1 MTEIRTGPGPRVS
14 VIMAAYNAEPFI
26 RTAIDSA
33 LAQTMSSLE
42 VVVADDG
49 STDNTCAIVEAYS
62 RRDPKVKLVRGTA
75 QKSGPA
81 RTRNRAIAAAR
92 GDWIAILDS
101 DDWYAEERLTTL
113 LDAAEAE
120 KAALV
125 ADNKLFVRGEN
136 AQPHRYLVPLSKSGP
151 RLIGVSALLS
161 QDKIGRTGSLGLLKP
176 IIRREKLVEHGISY
190 DETLHVSEDFYF
202 LLDCLRCFGPLLLI
216 SEPHYFY
223 RTHASSIST
232 SPSVPKLIPLLKVQE
247 RHAALFDPAAQPT
260 TARLMHERT
269 RQLERYIRYKTVV
282 DPLRSGDAG
291 SALRRFIEDP
301 AVLLSIIQGFARHLD
316 RCGRVYWTQI
326 RECFSSEARTQ
337 R

>member
-1 MTEIRTGPGPRVS
+1 MTASTTAHARPRVS
-14 VIMAAYNAEPFI
+14 VIVAAYNAEPFI
-26 RTAIDSA
+26 RTAIESA
-33 LAQTMSSLE
+33 LAQTESNLE
-42 VVVADDG
+42 VIVVDDG
-49 STDNTCAIVEAYS
+49 STDATSAVVEEFAQ
-62 RRDPKVKLVRGTA
+62 RDPRVILISDRT
-75 QKSGPA
+75 QRGPA
-81 RTRNRAIAAAR
+81 HARNRGIAAAK
-92 GDWIAILDS
+92 GDWIAILDA
-101 DDWYAEERLTTL
+101 DDWYTEERLATL

-125 ADNKLFVRGEN
+125 ADNKLFVRGED

-151 RLIGVSALLS
+151 RLIGISALLS

-176 IIRREKLVEHGISY
+176 VIRREKLVEHGISY

-216 SEPHYFY
+216 PEPHYFY

-232 SPSVPKLIPLLKVQE
+232 SPSVPKLIPLLEVQKH
-247 RHAALFDPAAQPT
+247 HAALFDPAAQPT

-301 AVLLSIIQGFARHLD
+301 AVLFSMIQGFARHLD
-316 RCGRVYWTQI
+316 RRGRVYWTQL
-326 RECFSSEARTQ
+326 REYFSSEARTQ